1 MTGGIEL
8 SNAGA
13 RNLKH
18 RLADSTSVR
27 AVRFTLWH
35 LAWALAATMTVIGG
49 VILPAAVWWVIWPYD
64 HELARGLWALVAG
77 GWGFVGFIWAL
88 GRRNSP

>member
-1 MTGGIEL
+1 
-8 SNAGA
+8 
-13 RNLKH
+13 
-18 RLADSTSVR
+18 
-27 AVRFTLWH
+27 
-35 LAWALAATMTVIGG
+35 MTVIGG